1 MPSLFDGFG
10 SMLADVFG
18 DAVLHTPRE
27 PQGSVPVT
35 ITARFRLKPIEV
47 LEADGSAVLIHE
59 PTLRVPEPV
68 ASTIK
73 TDDLIRPEGEAL
85 YRVLNRHEGGS
96 PDVERSVIFKLREV
110 SENV

>member
-1 MPSLFDGFG
+1 MSSLFDGLG
-10 SMLADVFG
+10 SMLAEVFG
-18 DAVLHTPRE
+18 DAVLHTP
-27 PQGSVPVT
+27 QVGAPVT
-35 ITARFRLKPIEV
+35 ITARFRRKPIEV
-47 LEADGSAVLIHE
+47 LEDDGSAVLIHE